1 MREKREKFFDNSRE
15 LFGVNRSEGEEL
27 NL

>member
-1 MREKREKFFDNSRE
+1 MREKREKFFDNSRN
-15 LFGVNRSEGEEL
+15 FGVSRSEGEEL